1 MAETTVE
8 QPLDDTTDVE
18 LENAD
23 IESYTT
29 ESEAPV
35 AEGEYTEALDG
46 RFGDPQPPPPGPSQE
61 RHRPRPDRPGHRQ
74 VEDQRSHP

>member
-8 QPLDDTTDVE
+8 QPVE
-18 LENAD
+18 ETELVD
-23 IESYTT
+23 IENYTT
-29 ESEAPV
+29 ESEVPV
-35 AEGEYTEALDG
+35 EGEYTSESLAG
-46 RFGDPQPPPPGPSQE
+46 RFGDPQPAMRPGPSQE